1 MGEAAKKVIPV
12 KNIKIGSSSLLD
24 IKNRRSNELVI
35 GLCGAIGSGVKTLK
49 EKIIRELTINGYHV
63 EHIRVSDLI
72 SERSKDIS
80 KKVNNKNY
88 ERYNKL
94 QDLGDLLRK
103 DYGNFICAE
112 LSILKI
118 KELRELKYGS
128 PQSDD
133 LIRNTHKTAYVID
146 QIKHP
151 AEVEILKEV
160 YRNNFYLL
168 GLLRTVTERKNNL
181 GHEGISDDKI
191 NDLIERDRKSAD
203 KNGQQVEEALQLAD
217 YFIRNLDT
225 ESLKI
230 SASRLVDLI
239 HGTNNITP
247 TKDESGMYAAYSAS
261 LRSACLSRQVG
272 AAVVDNKGNILS
284 TGCNDVPS
292 YGGGLYSHEISPDKR
307 CFNKN
312 GCHNDQHK
320 NLLKEEIEII
330 LSNNK
335 VENSS
340 SVADEIM
347 KNTKAKYLIEYSR
360 AVHAEMDAIISI
372 ARSQNTITTGATLYC
387 TTYPCHSCARHIVA
401 AGITRVVYI
410 EPYEKSLALTLHDDS
425 ICQPDNG
432 HSPEKVLFQSFE
444 GVAPKRYA
452 KFFAYNQPR
461 KDSNGKPKDYRVEDS
476 YHVDTGYLDSYSDY
490 ETKVIQHVQARF
502 PE

>member
-1 MGEAAKKVIPV
+1 MSETAKKIIPV
-12 KNIKIGSSSLLD
+12 RNVNVGSSSLFD

-49 EKIIRELTINGYHV
+49 EKIIRELTTNGYHV
-63 EHIRVSDLI
+63 EHIRVSSLI
-72 SERSKDIS
+72 SERSNVTTS
-80 KKVNNKNY
+80 ALNNY

-94 QDLGDLLRK
+94 QDLGDTLREK
-103 DYGNFICAE
+103 HGNFICAE
-112 LSILKI
+112 ISILKI
-118 KELRELKYGS
+118 KELRELKYGN
-128 PQSDD
+128 PSDNE
-133 LIRNTHKTAYVID
+133 LIKNTHKTAYVID

-151 AEVEILKEV
+151 AEVEIFKEV

-168 GLLRTVTERKNNL
+168 GVLRTVTERKNNL
-181 GHEGISDDKI
+181 SHEGISDEKI
-191 NDLIERDRKSAD
+191 NNLIERDRKSAN
-203 KNGQQVEEALQLAD
+203 KYGQQVEEALQLAD
-217 YFIRNLDT
+217 YFVRNLDT
-225 ESLKI
+225 ESLRD
-230 SASRLVDLI
+230 SASRLVNLI

-272 AAVVDNKGNILS
+272 AAIIDIKGNVLS

-292 YGGGLYSHEISPDKR
+292 YGGGLYSYESSPDKR

-320 NLLKEEIEII
+320 HLLKSEIETI
-330 LSNNK
+330 LRKNDI
-335 VENSS
+335 VNSS
-340 SVADEIM
+340 AVADEIM

-372 ARSQNTITTGATLYC
+372 ARNQNTITIGSTLYC

-410 EPYEKSLALTLHDDS
+410 EPYEKSLALKLHDDS

-432 HSPEKVLFQSFE
+432 HSPQKVLFESFE

-452 KFFAYNQPR
+452 KFFSYNQPR
-461 KDSNGKPKDYRVEDS
+461 KDSDGKPKDYRVEDS

-490 ETKVIQHVQARF
+490 ESKVVQHVQTKF